1 MVTFVFYCL
10 EMSTKKEII
19 ENVAALKIQG
29 MLLAIQTSG
38 SGATAALVFKKNSL
52 QDTFE
57 FCIKMHSRAANLQKK
72 NPINQLY
79 KSSCNKGL

>member
-38 SGATAALVFKKNSL
+38 SGATAALVFKKIRCKTLSNFASK
-52 QDTFE
+52 
-57 FCIKMHSRAANLQKK
+57 CILGQQTSRKK
-72 NPINQLY
+72 SYKSTL